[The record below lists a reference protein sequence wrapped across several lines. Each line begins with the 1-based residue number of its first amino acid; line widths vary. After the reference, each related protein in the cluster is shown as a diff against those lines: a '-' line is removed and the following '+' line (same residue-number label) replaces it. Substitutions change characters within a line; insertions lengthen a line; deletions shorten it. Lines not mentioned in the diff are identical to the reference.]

1 MLRTF
6 GNFYLRTNEGN
17 NLATFRQLFNLT
29 GCRGRT
35 DRQGRV
41 RDLMRGS
48 VPRWVG
54 IASDRRGRSAD
65 GAFYAADADVR
76 ETCASSRLS
85 DGRTDAGD
93 RAEEI
98 SNLFY

>member
-1 MLRTF
+1 
-6 GNFYLRTNEGN
+6 
-17 NLATFRQLFNLT
+17 
-29 GCRGRT
+29 
-35 DRQGRV
+35 
-41 RDLMRGS
+41 MRGS

-54 IASDRRGRSAD
+54 IANDRRGRSAD

-93 RAEEI
+93 RAEEKVI
-98 SNLFY
+98 YFIENLGVYHESRPQKY